1 MKELKIKSL
10 WVVELDGI
18 QMSTFKYK
26 KDAKNYAIQLGGVVT
41 GKKKVI
47 TDKY

>member
-1 MKELKIKSL
+1 MKELKLKSL

-26 KDAKNYAIQLGGVVT
+26 KDAKNYAAVLGGVV
-41 GKKKVI
+41 I
-47 TDKY
+47 NIALEFFI